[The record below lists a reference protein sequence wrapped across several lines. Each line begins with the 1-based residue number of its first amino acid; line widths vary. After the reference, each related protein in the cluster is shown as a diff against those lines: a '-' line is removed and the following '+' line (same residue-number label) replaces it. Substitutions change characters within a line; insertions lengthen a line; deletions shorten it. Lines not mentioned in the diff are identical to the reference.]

1 MSLLR
6 AVTQV
11 GPELGPPLQQQ
22 LVPLQQLQ
30 KWLSSQTFFFFL
42 ISIVN
47 IHLWMDVLLVSWKMN
62 MKQSRLS
69 KLLQDKFLNNPN
81 FRGRNK

>member
-30 KWLSSQTFFFFL
+30 KWLSSQTFFFFF
-42 ISIVN
+42 N
-47 IHLWMDVLLVSWKMN
+47 IHCEYPFVDGCFTCVLEDEHETIKTLKTSAG
-62 MKQSRLS
+62 QI
-69 KLLQDKFLNNPN
+69 P
-81 FRGRNK
+81 